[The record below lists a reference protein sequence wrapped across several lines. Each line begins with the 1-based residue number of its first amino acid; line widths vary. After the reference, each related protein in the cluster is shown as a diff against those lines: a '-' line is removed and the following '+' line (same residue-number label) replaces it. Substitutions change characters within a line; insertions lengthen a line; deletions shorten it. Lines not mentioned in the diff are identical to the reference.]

1 MKIDL
6 EKNEIEKIVTLIDS
20 RIEEL
25 RFDINDD
32 AEGNEEELK
41 QVIREY
47 KAIIKKIND
56 QLK

>member
-32 AEGNEEELK
+32 AEGSEEELK